1 MKALLIVLFALHGA
15 LAMGQGSFAPQ
26 AGEPGSDAIHKD
38 SAVFRDWAISCE
50 VVRGLRQIGLP
61 DSGYADAGSDLYGVG
76 KADAPLTVS
85 LGDSGYATLT
95 FTGTFYDGEGAD
107 FAVFEN
113 GFGMGNETFLELAF
127 VEVSSDG
134 IHFVRF
140 PGQSETDTAFQTES
154 YGYTDATF
162 VHNLAGKYI
171 LNYGV
176 PFDLSDLPDTSI
188 LDKQHVS
195 HVRVVDVVGSVQPQ
209 YATYDVLG
217 RAVNDPWP
225 TNFSSGGFDLDAVGI
240 IHSNVPVG
248 LDEYPMDKH
257 ASGDSPCYDLQGRP
271 VDCDIQGVLMMRKNA
286 SGRYQLHMRL
296 EP

>member
-1 MKALLIVLFALHGA
+1 MKTLLTLIVA
-15 LAMGQGSFAPQ
+15 AMGSCMMAQGSFAPQ
-26 AGEPGSDAIHKD
+26 AGEPGSEAIHKD
-38 SAVFRDWAISCE
+38 SAAFRDWAVSCE
-50 VVRGLRQIGLP
+50 VVRGLRQVGLP
-61 DSGYADAGSDLYGVG
+61 DSGYVDAGSDLYGIG

-95 FTGTFYDGEGAD
+95 FSGTFHDGEGAD

-113 GFGMGNETFLELAF
+113 GFGTANETFLELAF

-140 PGQSETDTAFQTES
+140 PSQSETDTILQTES

-162 VHNLAGKYI
+162 VHNLAGKYT
-171 LNYGV
+171 LGYGV
-176 PFDLSDLPDTSI
+176 PFDLSDLPDTNV
-188 LDKQHVS
+188 LDKQQVS

-209 YATYDVLG
+209 YASRDVLG
-217 RAVNDPWP
+217 RMVNDPWP

-240 IHSNVPVG
+240 IHSNIPLGLNERIVG
-248 LDEYPMDKH
+248 QHPPHE
-257 ASGDSPCYDLQGRP
+257 SQCYDLHGRP
-271 VDCDIQGVLMMRKNA
+271 IDCDVPGVPLLRRNA
-286 SGRYQLHMRL
+286 SGRHQLHVTI